1 MTVSNGRKVLATPG
15 PTTLP
20 DEVLLAMHR
29 QPIDL
34 YAAPLEA
41 ITQSCLQDLRW
52 LFGTTESVYIYA
64 GNGHG
69 AWEAALSN
77 VFSAGDKVL
86 VLESGLFAPAWGE
99 LARAN
104 GIEVEILPGS
114 HRHAVEP
121 RALEERLRADR
132 DQRIK
137 AILVVQVDTASSV
150 ANDIPA
156 LRSAIDAAGHSALFM
171 VDAIASLATMPFE
184 MDRWRIDVAIGAAQ
198 KGLMLPPGLAFVA
211 AGPKAKAAHKSAGLV
226 SRYWDWTFR
235 DGEENYMK
243 YCGTAPEQLIFGL
256 RASLDIIRS
265 EGKEAVFRRHALLSE
280 AVRRAVDHWAKAG
293 AVEFNIVEPAHRS
306 NAVTTIRARTFVPEA
321 LHEWCDGQ
329 CGVTLGTGIGSFSKS
344 LFRIA
349 HMGHIN
355 APFIMGVLGSVEA
368 GLVALGAG
376 QVSGGVS
383 AASQYLGETIA
394 ADARQG

>member
-1 MTVSNGRKVLATPG
+1 
-15 PTTLP
+15 
-20 DEVLLAMHR
+20 MHR

-52 LFGTTESVYIYA
+52 LFGTTESVYIDA

-69 AWEAALSN
+69 AREAALSN

-137 AILVVQVDTASSV
+137 ATWWCRWTPPRASPMIFRHCGPQSRRR
-150 ANDIPA
+150 AFSTLHGRCYRLACHHAFRNGSLADRRGDRRRPEGA
-156 LRSAIDAAGHSALFM
+156 DAAA
-171 VDAIASLATMPFE
+171 
-184 MDRWRIDVAIGAAQ
+184 R
-198 KGLMLPPGLAFVA
+198 PGLRRRWPEGQGGAQIRRPRVA
-211 AGPKAKAAHKSAGLV
+211 LL
-226 SRYWDWTFR
+226 DWTFR
-235 DGEENYMK
+235 DGEEKYMK
-243 YCGTAPEQLIFGL
+243 YRGTAPEQPTFGL
-256 RASLDIIRS
+256 RASLQPSGPKGRRRS
-265 EGKEAVFRRHALLSE
+265 SAMRCSAK
-280 AVRRAVDHWAKAG
+280 RRAAPSTMGKAG
-293 AVEFNIVEPAHRS
+293 ALEFNIVQPAHRS

-321 LHEWCDGQ
+321 LMNGRWPTWCETRHGSELSGPCPGSPIWATSTRPSLWACSVGRSGPGRAGGGQ
-329 CGVTLGTGIGSFSKS
+329 
-344 LFRIA
+344 A
-349 HMGHIN
+349 
-355 APFIMGVLGSVEA
+355 
-368 GLVALGAG
+368 
-376 QVSGGVS
+376 SGWC
-383 AASQYLGETIA
+383 
-394 ADARQG
+394 